1 MLGADAVRAVGFDD
15 DQGLLEYEPRSFLG
29 YRLLQEYFVLPEKF
43 LFVDL
48 VGLDPGRFDG
58 PVDIRLHLRSF
69 GRPERAAR
77 LQQTV
82 GRDSFRLHCTP
93 IVNLFKQQAE
103 PIRLTQELHEYPVVA
118 DARRPLGL
126 EVYSIDSVR
135 KASRD
140 AQQMTVNEFLPFF
153 SIRHGPHGDDDGCF
167 WYAPRKP
174 SLRRDDDSSEMSITL
189 VDRPIH
195 PRVPSVDPLPA
206 RLSRPYPD
214 LPAEQPSGCAART
227 PQLEASGRGACRDR
241 GSQSG

>member
-1 MLGADAVRAVGFDD
+1 MRISDWSSDVCSSDLGADTVATVRIRLATTGQAKFKQLGLDRLRLYLDGESPLVHALYELLRNSVDAVSVHGVDDAAGQAPQMLGADAVRAVGFDD

-48 VGLDPGRFDG
+48 VGLELGRFDG

-69 GRPERAAR
+69 GRPERATR

-82 GRDSFRLHCTP
+82 GKDSFRLHCTP
-93 IVNLFKQQAE
+93 IVNLFRQQAE

-140 AQQMTVNEFLPFF
+140 AQQMTVRSEEHTRLN
-153 SIRHGPHGDDDGCF
+153 
-167 WYAPRKP
+167 
-174 SLRRDDDSSEMSITL
+174 SS
-189 VDRPIH
+189 H
-195 PRVPSVDPLPA
+195 
-206 RLSRPYPD
+206 
-214 LPAEQPSGCAART
+214 
-227 PQLEASGRGACRDR
+227 
-241 GSQSG
+241 